1 MFFFAKILN
10 IFLTMPSYNNFLKD
24 FEKSILRNKR
34 AIEEVELIA
43 VSKKKSKDEVLP
55 VVNLGHRTF
64 GENQLQEVIK
74 KWPSLKSQFNDIKL
88 HFIGSIQ
95 SKKIHQIIEQCD
107 VIHTLD
113 REKIIGIISEIDYSK
128 LKDKTFF
135 IQVNTGNEMQKSGI
149 SLDQVELLIQK
160 CENHNIKIDGLMCLP
175 PENEKPDKH
184 FEVLQS
190 LAKNNH
196 LKYLS
201 MGMTNDYDI
210 ALKYGATHIRVG
222 TAIFGSRD

>member
-1 MFFFAKILN
+1 MSNYKD
-10 IFLTMPSYNNFLKD
+10 FLKD
-24 FEKSILRNKR
+24 FEKSLLRNNR

-43 VSKKKSKDEVLP
+43 VSKKKTAEEILP
-55 VVNLGHRTF
+55 VINLGHRTF

-74 KWPSLKSQFNDIKL
+74 KWPSLKSQFDDIRV
-88 HFIGSIQ
+88 HYIGSIQ
-95 SKKIHQIIEQCD
+95 SKKVHQIIEQCD

-128 LKDKTFF
+128 IKDKTFF
-135 IQVNTGNEMQKSGI
+135 IQVNTGSEVQKSGVN
-149 SLDQVELLIQK
+149 LDQVEVLIQK
-160 CENHNIKIDGLMCLP
+160 CKNYNIKIDGLMCLP
-175 PENEKPDKH
+175 PENEIPDKH
-184 FEVLQS
+184 FEILQS

-201 MGMTNDYDI
+201 MGMTNDYDS

-222 TAIFGSRD
+222 TAIFGSRN

>member
-1 MFFFAKILN
+1 MSNYKV
-10 IFLTMPSYNNFLKD
+10 FLKD

-74 KWPSLKSQFNDIKL
+74 KWPSLKSQFDDIKL

-135 IQVNTGNEMQKSGI
+135 IQVNTGNEIQKSGI
-149 SLDQVELLIQK
+149 NLDQVELLIQK

-184 FEVLQS
+184 FEILQS
-190 LAKNNH
+190 LAKNNQ

-222 TAIFGSRD
+222 TAIFGPRD

>member
-1 MFFFAKILN
+1 MSNYKD
-10 IFLTMPSYNNFLKD
+10 FLKD
-24 FEKSILRNKR
+24 FEKSLLRNKR

-43 VSKKKSKDEVLP
+43 VSKKKTAEEILP
-55 VVNLGHRTF
+55 VINLGHRTF

-74 KWPSLKSQFNDIKL
+74 KWPSLKSQFDDIKI
-88 HFIGSIQ
+88 HYIGSIQ
-95 SKKIHQIIEQCD
+95 SKKVHQIIEQCD

-128 LKDKTFF
+128 IKDKTFF
-135 IQVNTGNEMQKSGI
+135 IQVNTGSEVQKSGVN
-149 SLDQVELLIQK
+149 LDQVEVLIQK
-160 CENHNIKIDGLMCLP
+160 CKNYNIKIDGLMCLP
-175 PENEKPDKH
+175 PENEIPDKH
-184 FEVLQS
+184 FEILQS

-201 MGMTNDYDI
+201 MGMTNDYDS

-222 TAIFGSRD
+222 TAIFGSRN

>member
-1 MFFFAKILN
+1 
-10 IFLTMPSYNNFLKD
+10 MPSYNNFLKD
-24 FEKSILRNKR
+24 FEKSIIRNKR
-34 AIEEVELIA
+34 AIEEVELVA
-43 VSKKKSKDEVLP
+43 VSKKKSKEEILP
-55 VVNLGHRTF
+55 VINLGHRSF

-74 KWPSLKSQFNDIKL
+74 KWPNLKNQFDDIKV

-95 SKKIHQIIEQCD
+95 SKKVHQIIEQCD

-128 LKDKTFF
+128 IKDKTFF
-135 IQVNTGNEMQKSGI
+135 MQVNTGSEVQKSGV
-149 SLDQVELLIQK
+149 SLDQVEVLIQK
-160 CENHNIKIDGLMCLP
+160 CKNYNIKIDGLMCLP
-175 PENEKPDKH
+175 PENEIPDKH
-184 FEVLQS
+184 FEILQS

-201 MGMTNDYDI
+201 MGMTNDYDS

-222 TAIFGSRD
+222 TAIFGSRN

>member
-1 MFFFAKILN
+1 MSN
-10 IFLTMPSYNNFLKD
+10 YNDFLKD

-43 VSKKKSKDEVLP
+43 VSKKKSAEEILP
-55 VVNLGHRTF
+55 VINLGHRTF

-74 KWPSLKSQFNDIKL
+74 KWPSLKSQFDDIKV
-88 HFIGSIQ
+88 HYIGSIQ
-95 SKKIHQIIEQCD
+95 SKKVHQIIEQCD

-128 LKDKTFF
+128 IKDKTFF
-135 IQVNTGNEMQKSGI
+135 IQVNTGSEVQKSGV
-149 SLDQVELLIQK
+149 SLDQVEVLIQK
-160 CENHNIKIDGLMCLP
+160 CKNYNIMIDGLMCLP
-175 PENEKPDKH
+175 PENEIPDKH
-184 FEVLQS
+184 FEILQS

-201 MGMTNDYDI
+201 MGMTNDYDS

-222 TAIFGSRD
+222 TAIFGSRN

>member
-1 MFFFAKILN
+1 MSN
-10 IFLTMPSYNNFLKD
+10 YNDFLKD

-43 VSKKKSKDEVLP
+43 VSKKKSAEEILP
-55 VVNLGHRTF
+55 VINLGHRTF

-74 KWPSLKSQFNDIKL
+74 KWPSLKSQFDDIKV
-88 HFIGSIQ
+88 HYIGSIQ
-95 SKKIHQIIEQCD
+95 SKKVHQIIEQCD

-128 LKDKTFF
+128 IKDKTFF
-135 IQVNTGNEMQKSGI
+135 IQVNTGSEVQKSGV
-149 SLDQVELLIQK
+149 SLDQVEVLIQTCK
-160 CENHNIKIDGLMCLP
+160 NYNIKIDGLMCLP
-175 PENEKPDKH
+175 PENVIPDKH
-184 FEVLQS
+184 FEILQS

-201 MGMTNDYDI
+201 MGMTNDYDS

-222 TAIFGSRD
+222 TAIFGSRN

>member
-1 MFFFAKILN
+1 MSN
-10 IFLTMPSYNNFLKD
+10 YSDFLKD

-43 VSKKKSKDEVLP
+43 VSKKKSEVEILP
-55 VVNLGHRTF
+55 VINLGQRTF

-74 KWPSLKSQFNDIKL
+74 KWPSLKSQFDDIKL

-113 REKIIGIISEIDYSK
+113 REKIISIISEIDYSK
-128 LKDKTFF
+128 IKDKTFF
-135 IQVNTGNEMQKSGI
+135 IQVNTGSEVQKSGV
-149 SLDQVELLIQK
+149 SLDQVEVLIQK
-160 CENHNIKIDGLMCLP
+160 CKNYNINIDGLMCLP
-175 PENEKPDKH
+175 PENEIPDKH
-184 FEVLQS
+184 FEILQS

-201 MGMTNDYDI
+201 MGMTNDYDS

-222 TAIFGSRD
+222 TAIFGLRN

>member
-1 MFFFAKILN
+1 MSN
-10 IFLTMPSYNNFLKD
+10 YSDFLKD

-43 VSKKKSKDEVLP
+43 VSKKKSEVEILS
-55 VVNLGHRTF
+55 VINLGHRTF

-74 KWPSLKSQFNDIKL
+74 KWPSLKSQFDDIKV

-95 SKKIHQIIEQCD
+95 SKKVHQIIEQCD

-128 LKDKTFF
+128 IKDKTFF
-135 IQVNTGNEMQKSGI
+135 IQVNTGSEVQKSGV
-149 SLDQVELLIQK
+149 SLDQVEVLIQK
-160 CENHNIKIDGLMCLP
+160 CKNYNIKIDGLMCLP
-175 PENEKPDKH
+175 PENEIPDKH

-201 MGMTNDYDI
+201 MGMTNDYDS

-222 TAIFGSRD
+222 TAIFGLRN

>member
-1 MFFFAKILN
+1 MSN
-10 IFLTMPSYNNFLKD
+10 YNDFLKD

-43 VSKKKSKDEVLP
+43 VSKKKSEDEILP
-55 VVNLGHRTF
+55 VINLGHRTF

-74 KWPSLKSQFNDIKL
+74 KWPSLKSQFDDIKV
-88 HFIGSIQ
+88 HYIGSIQ
-95 SKKIHQIIEQCD
+95 SKKVHQIIEQCD

-128 LKDKTFF
+128 IKDKTFF
-135 IQVNTGNEMQKSGI
+135 IQVNTGSEVQKSGVN
-149 SLDQVELLIQK
+149 LDQVEVLIQK
-160 CENHNIKIDGLMCLP
+160 CKNYNIKIDGLMCLP
-175 PENEKPDKH
+175 PENEIPDKH
-184 FEVLQS
+184 FETLQS
-190 LAKNNH
+190 LARNNH

-201 MGMTNDYDI
+201 MGMTNDYDS

-222 TAIFGSRD
+222 TAIFGSRN

>member
-1 MFFFAKILN
+1 MSNYKD
-10 IFLTMPSYNNFLKD
+10 FLVD
-24 FEKSILRNKR
+24 FEKSILSNKR

-43 VSKKKSKDEVLP
+43 VSKRKAEEDILSVI
-55 VVNLGHRTF
+55 NLGHRAF
-64 GENQLQEVIK
+64 GENQIQEVIK
-74 KWPSLKSQFNDIKL
+74 KWPNLKNQFHNIKV

-113 REKIIGIISEIDYSK
+113 REKIIGIIAEMDYSK
-128 LKDKTFF
+128 IKDKTFF
-135 IQVNTGNEMQKSGI
+135 VQVNTGSEVQKSGV
-149 SLDQVELLIQK
+149 SLDNVEALIQR
-160 CENHNIKIDGLMCLP
+160 CNNHNIKVNGLMCLP
-175 PENEKPDKH
+175 PENEVPDKH
-184 FEVLQS
+184 FEILQS

-196 LKYLS
+196 IKYLS
-201 MGMTNDYDI
+201 MGMTNDYDS

>member
-1 MFFFAKILN
+1 MSNYKD
-10 IFLTMPSYNNFLKD
+10 FLVD

-43 VSKKKSKDEVLP
+43 VSKRKAEEDILP
-55 VVNLGHRTF
+55 VINLGHRAF
-64 GENQLQEVIK
+64 GENQIQEVLK
-74 KWPSLKSQFNDIKL
+74 KWPNLKNQFYDIKV

-107 VIHTLD
+107 VIHTID
-113 REKIIGIISEIDYSK
+113 REKIIGIIAEMDYSK
-128 LKDKTFF
+128 IKDKTFF
-135 IQVNTGNEMQKSGI
+135 IQVNTGSEIQKSGV
-149 SLDQVELLIQK
+149 SLDQVEALIQK
-160 CENHNIKIDGLMCLP
+160 CKDYKININGLMCLP
-175 PENEKPDKH
+175 PENEAPDKH
-184 FEVLQS
+184 FAILQS
-190 LAKNNH
+190 LAKNNYI
-196 LKYLS
+196 KYLS

>member
-1 MFFFAKILN
+1 
-10 IFLTMPSYNNFLKD
+10 MPSYNNFLKD
-24 FEKSILRNKR
+24 FEKSIIRNKR
-34 AIEEVELIA
+34 AIEEVELVA
-43 VSKKKSKDEVLP
+43 VSKKKSKEEILP
-55 VVNLGHRTF
+55 VINLGHRSF

-74 KWPSLKSQFNDIKL
+74 KWPSLKSQFDDIKV

-95 SKKIHQIIEQCD
+95 SKKVYQIIEQCD

-128 LKDKTFF
+128 IKDKTFF
-135 IQVNTGNEMQKSGI
+135 IQVNTGSEVQKSGV
-149 SLDQVELLIQK
+149 SLDEVEVLIQK
-160 CENHNIKIDGLMCLP
+160 CKNYNIKIDGLMCLP
-175 PENEKPDKH
+175 PENEIPDKH
-184 FEVLQS
+184 FQILQS

-201 MGMTNDYDI
+201 MGMTNDYDS

-222 TAIFGSRD
+222 TAIFGSRN

>member
-1 MFFFAKILN
+1 MSHYK
-10 IFLTMPSYNNFLKD
+10 SFLKD

-34 AIEEVELIA
+34 AIEDVELIA
-43 VSKKKSKDEVLP
+43 VSKKKSEEDIQPIIHECHKA
-55 VVNLGHRTF
+55 F

-74 KWPSLKSQFNDIKL
+74 KWPNLKNKFQGIKV

-113 REKIIGIISEIDYSK
+113 REKIIGIIAEMDYSK
-128 LKDKTFF
+128 IKDKTFF
-135 IQVNTGNEMQKSGI
+135 IQVNTGNEAQKSGI

-160 CENHNIKIDGLMCLP
+160 CKNYNIKIDGLMCLP
-175 PENEKPDKH
+175 PENEVPDKH
-184 FEVLQS
+184 FEILQS

-196 LKYLS
+196 IKYLS
-201 MGMTNDYDI
+201 MGMTNDYDS

>member
-1 MFFFAKILN
+1 MSN
-10 IFLTMPSYNNFLKD
+10 YNDFLKD

-43 VSKKKSKDEVLP
+43 VSKKKSEDEILP
-55 VVNLGHRTF
+55 VINLGHRTF

-74 KWPSLKSQFNDIKL
+74 KWPSLKSQFDDIKV

-95 SKKIHQIIEQCD
+95 SKKVHQIIEQCD

-128 LKDKTFF
+128 IKDKTFF
-135 IQVNTGNEMQKSGI
+135 IQVNTGSEVQKSGV
-149 SLDQVELLIQK
+149 SLDQVEVLIQK
-160 CENHNIKIDGLMCLP
+160 CKNYNIKIDGLMCLP
-175 PENEKPDKH
+175 PENEIPDKH
-184 FEVLQS
+184 FETLQS
-190 LAKNNH
+190 LARNNH

-201 MGMTNDYDI
+201 MGMTNDYDS

-222 TAIFGSRD
+222 TAIFGSRN

>member
-1 MFFFAKILN
+1 MSNYKD
-10 IFLTMPSYNNFLKD
+10 FLVD

-43 VSKKKSKDEVLP
+43 VSKRKAEEDILSVI
-55 VVNLGHRTF
+55 NLGHRTF
-64 GENQLQEVIK
+64 GENQIQEVLK
-74 KWPSLKSQFNDIKL
+74 KWPNLKNQFHDIKV

-107 VIHTLD
+107 VIHTID
-113 REKIIGIISEIDYSK
+113 REKIIGIISEMDYSK
-128 LKDKTFF
+128 IKDKTFF
-135 IQVNTGNEMQKSGI
+135 IQVNTGSEIQKSGV
-149 SLDQVELLIQK
+149 SLDQVEALIQK
-160 CENHNIKIDGLMCLP
+160 CKDYKIKIDGLMCLP
-175 PENEKPDKH
+175 PENEAPDKH
-184 FEVLQS
+184 FAVLQS

-196 LKYLS
+196 IKYLS
-201 MGMTNDYDI
+201 MGMTNDYDT

>member
-1 MFFFAKILN
+1 MSN
-10 IFLTMPSYNNFLKD
+10 YSDFLKD

-43 VSKKKSKDEVLP
+43 VSKKKSEVEILP
-55 VVNLGHRTF
+55 VINLGHRTF

-74 KWPSLKSQFNDIKL
+74 KWPSLKSQFDDIKV

-95 SKKIHQIIEQCD
+95 SKKVHQIIEQCD

-128 LKDKTFF
+128 IKDKTFF
-135 IQVNTGNEMQKSGI
+135 IQVNTGSEVQKSGV
-149 SLDQVELLIQK
+149 SLDQVEVLIQK
-160 CENHNIKIDGLMCLP
+160 CKNYNIKIDGLMCLP
-175 PENEKPDKH
+175 PENEIPDKH

-201 MGMTNDYDI
+201 MGMTNDYDS

-222 TAIFGSRD
+222 TAIFGSRN

>member
-1 MFFFAKILN
+1 MSN
-10 IFLTMPSYNNFLKD
+10 YNDFLKD

-43 VSKKKSKDEVLP
+43 VSKKKSAEEILP
-55 VVNLGHRTF
+55 VINLGHRTF

-74 KWPSLKSQFNDIKL
+74 KWPSLKSQFDDIKV
-88 HFIGSIQ
+88 HYIGSIQ
-95 SKKIHQIIEQCD
+95 SKKVHQIIEQCD

-128 LKDKTFF
+128 IKDKTFF
-135 IQVNTGNEMQKSGI
+135 IQVNTGSEVQKSGVN
-149 SLDQVELLIQK
+149 LDQVEVLIQK
-160 CENHNIKIDGLMCLP
+160 CKNYNIKIDGLMCLP
-175 PENEKPDKH
+175 PENETPDKH
-184 FEVLQS
+184 FEILQS

-201 MGMTNDYDI
+201 MGMTNDYDS

-222 TAIFGSRD
+222 TAIFGSRN

>member
-1 MFFFAKILN
+1 MSN
-10 IFLTMPSYNNFLKD
+10 YNDFLKD

-43 VSKKKSKDEVLP
+43 VSKKKSEDEILP
-55 VVNLGHRTF
+55 VINLGHRTF

-74 KWPSLKSQFNDIKL
+74 KWPSLKSQFDDIKV
-88 HFIGSIQ
+88 HYIGSIQ
-95 SKKIHQIIEQCD
+95 SKKVHQIIEQCD

-128 LKDKTFF
+128 IKDKTFF
-135 IQVNTGNEMQKSGI
+135 IQVNTGSEVQKSGVN
-149 SLDQVELLIQK
+149 LDQVEVLIQK
-160 CENHNIKIDGLMCLP
+160 CKNYNIKIDGLMCLP
-175 PENEKPDKH
+175 PENEIPDKH
-184 FEVLQS
+184 FEILQS

-201 MGMTNDYDI
+201 MGMTNDYDS

-222 TAIFGSRD
+222 TAIFGLRN